1 MATKVII
8 PDDLWEEDSET
19 GSTLLWLHD
28 NGTQLVAGQVI
39 AEVLVEKVTLELEA
53 PASGTLSI
61 RVEPESVV
69 NRGDVVA
76 VIE

>member
-1 MATKVII
+1 MATDVTS
-8 PDDLWEEDSET
+8 PEDLWEEDSET
-19 GSTLLWLHD
+19 GSTLMWLHD
-28 NGTQLVAGQVI
+28 DGSWVTRGQVI

-53 PASGTLSI
+53 PASGTLRI
-61 RVEPESVV
+61 QAQPESVV

>member
-1 MATKVII
+1 MATDVII

-19 GSTLLWLHD
+19 GSTLLWLYD
-28 NGTQLVAGQVI
+28 NGTQVVAGQVI

-53 PASGTLSI
+53 PSSGTLRI

>member
-1 MATKVII
+1 MATDVII

-19 GSTLLWLHD
+19 GSTLLWVLD
-28 NGTQLVAGQVI
+28 DGAAVAAGDVI
-39 AEVLVEKVTLELEA
+39 AEVLVEKVTFELEA
-53 PASGTLSI
+53 PASGTLRI

-69 NRGDVVA
+69 NRGELVA